1 MAVAAAAVA
10 AVVLTGCPATPQPP
24 PGDTAPVVESVSVE
38 PQLASAGE
46 TVEIVVVVRDDTRV
60 TATRIDAVVS
70 PRGHEVSRWDGYGS
84 PPVCT
89 QQFDQGEDV
98 TTATVT
104 MTCQVPS
111 PTIDGTWRV
120 LLRIADGTA
129 AGDSFGL
136 RTGAQIPFQVQ
147 GGPQDTGAPRLLGW
161 STTPTEI
168 RRDTP
173 FTLTM
178 RIQDESL
185 PLREPYPG
193 ETYLFVK
200 PFVNTSLIG
209 CDDPTMTQVASD
221 EVVATFE
228 CAPGPRTE
236 AGMHHGTFDIVDSLA
251 QPAGFYL
258 QIDVGDAAPAT

>member
-1 MAVAAAAVA
+1 MAVAAAAIA
-10 AVVLTGCPATPQPP
+10 ALVLTGCPATPQPP

-38 PQLASAGE
+38 PQTASAGE

-98 TTATVT
+98 TTATIT

-129 AGDSFGL
+129 AGDSFAL
-136 RTGAQIPFQVQ
+136 RTSAQIPFQVQ
-147 GGPQDTGAPRLLGW
+147 GGPQDSGAPRLLGW
-161 STTPTEI
+161 STTPTQV
-168 RRDTP
+168 RQDTP

-185 PLREPYPG
+185 PLREPFVG
-193 ETYLFVK
+193 ESFFFVK

-209 CDDPTMTQVASD
+209 CADPVMTPVSAD
-221 EVVATFE
+221 EVLATFD
-228 CAPGPRTE
+228 CGGGPRTE
-236 AGMHHGTFDIVDSLA
+236 AGVHHGTFDVVDALG
-251 QPAGFYL
+251 QPDGFYL
-258 QIDVGDAAPAT
+258 QIDVDYAAPAT